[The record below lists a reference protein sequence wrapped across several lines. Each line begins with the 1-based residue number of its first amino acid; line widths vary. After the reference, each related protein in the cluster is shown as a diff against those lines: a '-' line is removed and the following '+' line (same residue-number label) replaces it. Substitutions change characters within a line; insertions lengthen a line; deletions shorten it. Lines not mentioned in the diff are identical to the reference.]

1 VTAAINCIRD
11 KAFKKIKNHMLK
23 KRYQI
28 KSTIKECKCFRIK
41 KAKKKSLWHKG
52 IAYAF
57 WTHQY
62 ANACYFIES
71 QEAEA

>member
-1 VTAAINCIRD
+1 
-11 KAFKKIKNHMLK
+11 MLK